1 MHEAYDRAEEA
12 TLLTALPRFAERGSS
27 SNQLLL
33 ALPAGDS
40 LTWLAT
46 LEPVELPH
54 RAVLHEPNA
63 TISHVY
69 FPDRGVAAS
78 LIASL
83 GVDRGVEVGTVGD
96 DGFVGL
102 PRFFGVDKEPF
113 LAVIQVGGTGW
124 RSSASDFRVGLDAS
138 VALREVCARYAQ
150 SFIVQVGQASACNRT
165 HSVEQRC
172 ARWLLMMHDRA
183 DEQEFILTQDF
194 LAAMLGVRRAGVT
207 VAAGALQ
214 RAGLIQY
221 RRGRITVTDRA
232 GLEAASCACYLV
244 IRESYAQVHVGALQR

>member
-1 MHEAYDRAEEA
+1 V
-12 TLLTALPRFAERGSS
+12 LTAMPRFAERGSS
-27 SNQLLL
+27 TNQLLL
-33 ALPAGDS
+33 ALPADDS
-40 LTWLAT
+40 AAWLAT
-46 LEPVELPH
+46 LEPVELPL
-54 RAVLHEPNA
+54 RAVLHQPNA
-63 TISHVY
+63 TITHVY
-69 FPDRGVAAS
+69 FPDRGAAAS

-102 PRFFGVDKEPF
+102 PILFGVEKEPF

-124 RSSASDFRVGLDAS
+124 RSTAFDFRQGLEAS
-138 VALREVCARYAQ
+138 AALRGVCARYAQ
-150 SFIVQVGQASACNRT
+150 SFIVQVGQASACNRA

-183 DEQEFILTQDF
+183 QEQAFTLTQDF

-221 RRGRITVTDRA
+221 YRGHITVVDRP

-244 IRESYAQVHVGALQR
+244 IRESYAPVFAGAAVP

>member
-1 MHEAYDRAEEA
+1 M
-12 TLLTALPRFAERGSS
+12 PRFAERGSS

-33 ALPAGDS
+33 ALPADDS
-40 LTWLAT
+40 TTWLAT
-46 LEPVELPH
+46 LEPVALPL
-54 RAVLHEPNA
+54 RAVLYEPNA

-83 GVDRGVEVGTVGD
+83 AVDRGVEVGTVGD

-102 PRFFGVDKEPF
+102 PILFGMEREPF

-124 RSSASDFRVGLDAS
+124 RSSAVNFRRGLDSSA
-138 VALREVCARYAQ
+138 VLRAVCARYAQ
-150 SFIVQVGQASACNRT
+150 TFIVQVGQASACNRAHT
-165 HSVEQRC
+165 VEQRC

-183 DEQEFILTQDF
+183 QEEQFTLTQDF
-194 LAAMLGVRRAGVT
+194 LASMLGVRRAGVT

-214 RAGLIQY
+214 RAGLIHY
-221 RRGRITVTDRA
+221 HRGQITVVDRT

-244 IRESYAQVHVGALQR
+244 IRDSYTPVLAGAR

>member
-1 MHEAYDRAEEA
+1 M
-12 TLLTALPRFAERGSS
+12 LTAMPRFAERGSS
-27 SNQLLL
+27 TNQLLR
-33 ALPAGDS
+33 ALPPDDS
-40 LTWLAT
+40 AIWLAT
-46 LEPVELPH
+46 LEPVELPL

-69 FPDRGVAAS
+69 FPDRGAAAS

-96 DGFVGL
+96 DGFLGL
-102 PRFFGVDKEPF
+102 PVLFGVETEPF
-113 LAVIQVGGTGW
+113 HAIVQVEGTGW
-124 RSSASDFRVGLDAS
+124 RSSASAFRQGLDAS
-138 VALREVCARYAQ
+138 AALRGLCARYAQ

-165 HSVEQRC
+165 HSVEERC
-172 ARWLLMMHDRA
+172 ARSLLMMHDRA
-183 DEQEFILTQDF
+183 QEQEFALTQDF

-221 RRGRITVTDRA
+221 RRGHITVVDRA

-244 IRESYAQVHVGALQR
+244 IRESYAPVLAVATAS

>member
-1 MHEAYDRAEEA
+1 M
-12 TLLTALPRFAERGSS
+12 LTAMPRFAERGSS
-27 SNQLLL
+27 TNQLLL
-33 ALPAGDS
+33 ALPADDS
-40 LTWLAT
+40 SVWLAT
-46 LEPVELPH
+46 LEPVELPL

-63 TISHVY
+63 NISHVY
-69 FPDRGVAAS
+69 FPDRGTAAS

-102 PRFFGVDKEPF
+102 PILFGVESEPF
-113 LAVIQVGGTGW
+113 LAVMQVGGTGW
-124 RSSASDFRVGLDAS
+124 RSSALDFRQGLDAS
-138 VALREVCARYAQ
+138 AALRGVCARYAQ
-150 SFIVQVGQASACNRT
+150 SFIVQVGQASACNRA

-183 DEQEFILTQDF
+183 QEKEFTLTQDF

-221 RRGRITVTDRA
+221 YRGHIMVVDRV
-232 GLEAASCACYLV
+232 GLEAASCACYLI
-244 IRESYAQVHVGALQR
+244 IRDSYTSAFTTATSP